1 MCNLSPVTD
10 TNCEGN
16 QTSTDNLS
24 CHWPDMKTKRK
35 KYTVP
40 QISKII
46 FRKSSPCDYYL
57 EDMTE
62 SSVALNS
69 SISFSNFIFSDF
81 LQWISMSKAA

>member
-1 MCNLSPVTD
+1 
-10 TNCEGN
+10 
-16 QTSTDNLS
+16 
-24 CHWPDMKTKRK
+24 MKTKRK

-46 FRKSSPCDYYL
+46 FRKSSPFDYYL

-69 SISFSNFIFSDF
+69 SISFSNFMFSDF